1 MADAV
6 FLAFDSIKLAGSVAT
21 SFTQY
26 MRSVKDVPK
35 VVSTITLEVS
45 ILKGI
50 LEYLKT
56 TLEADIG
63 PASRNRFQ
71 EGLMKCLDRCRVT
84 LVEIEKLVVPEDNSD
99 SDSDSSN
106 SSLHTQARDTPTGVS
121 TPAEPKKGS
130 KPASPFNHAI
140 KGTGLNNLNNL
151 LSPLKAMKTPEPK
164 QTYRWMAKSHEIP
177 VRVATPTAESSAM
190 SLRSRLKWPL
200 INQRKAEELLR
211 RLEKERSQLSLAIQA
226 DNSSVPLNTI
236 SQFFS

>member
-84 LVEIEKLVVPEDNSD
+84 LVEIE
-99 SDSDSSN
+99 
-106 SSLHTQARDTPTGVS
+106 
-121 TPAEPKKGS
+121 
-130 KPASPFNHAI
+130 
-140 KGTGLNNLNNL
+140 NL
-151 LSPLKAMKTPEPK
+151 LSRKIIQIQIQIR
-164 QTYRWMAKSHEIP
+164 QTHRCIRKRGIRR
-177 VRVATPTAESSAM
+177 RVFLLQQSPRREVN
-190 SLRSRLKWPL
+190 LPRPL
-200 INQRKAEELLR
+200 IMLLR
-211 RLEKERSQLSLAIQA
+211 GRA
-226 DNSSVPLNTI
+226 
-236 SQFFS
+236 